1 LLSYIMVLNR
11 RRREDGTE
19 DTAHQ
24 PTQGDTEMNDKNPS
38 QDSAKAQED
47 PSTQI
52 EHAVD
57 IAGLLRDQKTGQLI
71 VKVGD
76 QDYSKAADIEEA
88 VIRASLEIAAADLIQ
103 WISPRDATKPLPQE
117 AVSSKPEQ
125 ADAKPKGMIEQIN
138 EILERRG
145 STGDAPQGLRLF
157 TGLMGMV
164 RVYVGV
170 DSYEVD
176 DVPDKK
182 IRRVIK
188 EAVAEWEARQ

>member
-1 LLSYIMVLNR
+1 
-11 RRREDGTE
+11 
-19 DTAHQ
+19 
-24 PTQGDTEMNDKNPS
+24 MNDKEPT

-47 PSTQI
+47 PSTHM
-52 EHAVD
+52 EDAAS
-57 IAGLLRDQKTGQLI
+57 IAGLFRDQKTGELI

-76 QDYSKAADIEEA
+76 QDYSKAADIEDA
-88 VIRASLEIAAADLIQ
+88 DVRINLEIAAADLIQ

-125 ADAKPKGMIEQIN
+125 ADAKPKGMIDEIN

-157 TGLMGMV
+157 TGIKGMV

-182 IRRVIK
+182 IRGVIK

>member
-1 LLSYIMVLNR
+1 
-11 RRREDGTE
+11 
-19 DTAHQ
+19 
-24 PTQGDTEMNDKNPS
+24 MNDKEPT

-47 PSTQI
+47 PSTHM
-52 EHAVD
+52 EDAVS
-57 IAGLLRDQKTGQLI
+57 IAGLLRDRKTGELI

-76 QDYSKAADIEEA
+76 HDYLKAADIEEA
-88 VIRASLEIAAADLIQ
+88 DVRVTLEIAAADLIQ

-157 TGLMGMV
+157 TGLKGMV

-182 IRRVIK
+182 IRSVIK

>member
-1 LLSYIMVLNR
+1 MNNK
-11 RRREDGTE
+11 E
-19 DTAHQ
+19 
-24 PTQGDTEMNDKNPS
+24 PT

-47 PSTQI
+47 PSTHM
-52 EHAVD
+52 EDAVS
-57 IAGLLRDQKTGQLI
+57 IAGLLRDRKTGEMI

-76 QDYSKAADIEEA
+76 QEYSKAADIEDA
-88 VIRASLEIAAADLIQ
+88 DVRVNLEIAAADLIQ

-125 ADAKPKGMIEQIN
+125 ADAKPKGMIEGIN

-145 STGDAPQGLRLF
+145 SIGEAPQGLKLF
-157 TGLMGMV
+157 TGLKGMV

-170 DSYEVD
+170 ESYEVD

-182 IRRVIK
+182 ISRVIK
-188 EAVAEWEARQ
+188 EAVEEWEARQ